1 MTMTKAAALTL
12 FGLGIPL
19 SGQSIAVQDVAA
31 GQQLYRGNCFAC
43 HGQDGDSIQG
53 VNLRGGQFRR
63 ASSDDELSR
72 LIASGIPGTGMP
84 PTNLSEPQ
92 RRALVAYVRSMHN
105 NSAVSALTGDAE
117 RGSALFRGKGG
128 CTSCHRVG
136 AKGSPKPVR
145 VRAISSSRSRRPF
158 RRSILDPNG
167 ASPCLKQCMRASH
180 AQQCAVIT
188 GRRLNEDTHTIQLI
202 DQTERLVSL
211 SKSDLREYTILK
223 SSPMP
228 SYQGKLSSQEIA
240 DLISYLLSLRG
251 SQ

>member
-1 MTMTKAAALTL
+1 MTKAAALTL

-136 AKGSPKPVR
+136 NEGS
-145 VRAISSSRSRRPF
+145 RAGPDLSDVGSSRSAAALE
-158 RRSILDPNG
+158 RSILDPNETIL
-167 ASPCLKQCMRASH
+167 PQNRYVRAVTRDG
-180 AQQCAVIT
+180 AVIT

-211 SKSDLREYTILK
+211 SKSDSASTR
-223 SSPMP
+223 SSRAHQCPP
-228 SYQGKLSSQEIA
+228 IRA
-240 DLISYLLSLRG
+240 N
-251 SQ
+251 